1 MEEAAKGTPE
11 GVQAAADAYA
21 NIGTEA
27 NKAGDEAS
35 KAADKIITSNAE
47 ATDKA
52 IKASQEAFKNSGL
65 HGKVESV
72 DGGPEAA
79 GKAKSEMEPV
89 ISAPMDGNVRQ
100 VLGAGSAAQL
110 AKNSMNN
117 IIKPPMQ
124 GNVDKVNGGNTA
136 ATSAKSSM
144 NSIIK
149 KPMQGNVNQVT
160 GGVSAASAA
169 KASMNP
175 IIASP
180 MTGRVGSVTNA
191 VSAASTAHSQAQSYF
206 SNHPFKAVVN
216 IVQNVTRTVSEIVSR
231 VAHNARGGFVNE
243 EQLSWLA
250 EGNKPEVVIPLDVS
264 ERTRAIDLFRR
275 TAAILGAGDVAYL
288 PSLAGAGAG
297 NSVNYGGINV
307 VINAAEGQSEES
319 IADAVINRI
328 QSELTR
334 RER

>member
-1 MEEAAKGTPE
+1 
-11 GVQAAADAYA
+11 VQAAADAYA

-27 NKAGDEAS
+27 NKAGDEAA

-52 IKASQEAFKNSGL
+52 IQAAQDAFKNSGL

-124 GNVDKVNGGNTA
+124 GHVNKVNGGNTA
-136 ATSAKSSM
+136 ATSAKSGM

-149 KPMQGNVNQVT
+149 APMQGNVNQVT
-160 GGVSAASAA
+160 GGTSAASAA

-180 MTGRVGSVTNA
+180 MTGHVGSVTNA
-191 VSAASTAHSQAQSYF
+191 VSAASAAHAQAQSYF
-206 SNHPFKAVVN
+206 SNNPFRATVN
-216 IVQNVTRTVSEIVSR
+216 IIQNVTRTVSEIVSR

-264 ERTRAIDLFRR
+264 ERTRAIDLFKR
-275 TAAILGAGDVAYL
+275 TAAILGANDVVYL
-288 PSLAGAGAG
+288 PSLAGAGSG
-297 NSVNYGGINV
+297 SSVNYGGINV
-307 VINAAEGQSEES
+307 VINAAEGQSEEA
-319 IADAVINRI
+319 IADAVIDRI
-328 QSELTR
+328 QSELIRGETMNG
-334 RER
+334 